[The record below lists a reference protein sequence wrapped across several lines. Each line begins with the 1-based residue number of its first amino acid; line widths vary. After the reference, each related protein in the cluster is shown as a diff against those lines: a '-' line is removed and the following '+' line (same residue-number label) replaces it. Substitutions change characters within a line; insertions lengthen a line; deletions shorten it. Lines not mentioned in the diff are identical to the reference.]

1 MKFAYEKSLS
11 RNKIKVITK
20 GYTMQTTEHLEQTY
34 ETFHFE
40 LNQLYKEFHEVPGY
54 IRDKSG
60 DELALQAAKKVF
72 GRFNPD
78 DKDEMESNTNNG
90 QGFDVQL
97 DDGTIM
103 HLKNQLE
110 LYNRVVQF
118 NKKNGGFCD
127 ENYIKHTNLADF
139 KRLTDLQ
146 FKVETAKEALIEAF
160 PIKRAGYAKAR
171 EIENRTKKMLSP
183 SMQQGQKNTGQT
195 SQKVSAA
202 KSANGHAS
210 QSPKMRIPLFSS
222 IPNTFRQARSMFN
235 DSNNQHTNT
244 EVAKYISSNDKAMN
258 TDIVAHFNQNI
269 AVATSINKVLKEPA
283 GDNTEQNINLLTKR
297 LNDGNGVIDNLINN
311 TKIDETAVKDY
322 SRTMKDKVAEMEE
335 LGKNHPLQSIRNLI
349 SNVVSKTLDALK
361 NLVTAAKG
369 IFSIKNTDGPNTD

>member
-1 MKFAYEKSLS
+1 MNTVE
-11 RNKIKVITK
+11 N
-20 GYTMQTTEHLEQTY
+20 LEITY
-34 ETFHFE
+34 ESFHFE
-40 LNQLYKEFHEVPGY
+40 LNQLYKEFHDVPGY
-54 IRDKSG
+54 IREKSG
-60 DELALQAAKKVF
+60 EELALQTAKKAF

-90 QGFDVQL
+90 QGFDVLL
-97 DDGTIM
+97 DDGSTL

-110 LYNRVVQF
+110 LYNKVVEF
-118 NKKNGGFCD
+118 NKQQGGFCD

-160 PIKRAGYAKAR
+160 PIKKAGYAKAR
-171 EIENRTKKMLSP
+171 EIENRTNNKLSP
-183 SMQQGQKNTGQT
+183 PTQETQNNAGPASN
-195 SQKVSAA
+195 KVSTE
-202 KSANGHAS
+202 KSANGHAP
-210 QSPKMRIPLFSS
+210 QLPKMRIPLLSS

-235 DSNNQHTNT
+235 NSNNQHTNT
-244 EVAKYISSNDKAMN
+244 EVAKYISSNDKAIN
-258 TDIVAHFNQNI
+258 TDIVAQFDKNI

-283 GDNTEQNINLLTKR
+283 GDNTEQNINILTKR

-322 SRTMKDKVAEMEE
+322 SRTMKDKVAEMKE
-335 LGKNHPLQSIRNLI
+335 LGKNHPLQSIRNLM